1 MSGYALPHGLAGEE
15 QRLALMSTL
24 LDPFEFACIER
35 LGVGQ
40 GCRCLEFGCG
50 NGSISLALAERVAPT
65 GLVIASDIDLS
76 YISRLKGPCL
86 QVRRIDILQDP
97 IEESSY
103 DFVVARALLHHVPSA
118 RNCLQRMLTALKPG
132 GVLLSIE
139 PDMLPCTVAEPASM
153 RAFWQ
158 GWLNWSVEA
167 GIDYFLGRKIPAWLD
182 SLGVEDIASEGH
194 TAIFNGRIRLG
205 KLLDGD
211 DSRVAAILAQR
222 GLHHNGAAR
231 RIRDLLSGSALLG
244 QYHDVYRNLGKKGL
258 FLMRAVLRYSVNF
271 SYGLDKH
278 LHPRF

>member
-24 LDPFEFACIER
+24 LDPFEFACMER
-35 LGVGQ
+35 LGVGP

-65 GLVIASDIDLS
+65 GLVIASDINIS

-167 GIDYFLGRKIPAWLD
+167 GIDYFLGREIPAWLD

-194 TAIFNGRIRLG
+194 TAIFNGRSDWANYWMATIRELQPS
-205 KLLDGD
+205 LLKGGY
-211 DSRVAAILAQR
+211 ITT
-222 GLHHNGAAR
+222 
-231 RIRDLLSGSALLG
+231 ALLEEFETR
-244 QYHDVYRNLGKKGL
+244 YRDRITGP
-258 FLMRAVLRYSVNF
+258 VS
-271 SYGLDKH
+271 
-278 LHPRF
+278 